1 MVDAARAELDR
12 AAEDLE
18 TLTERLREST
28 DRVDLLEALVDELL
42 GLLSA
47 PALVLDNEGRVV
59 GMSRGAEKQMADPD
73 SALGRL
79 ATAVVPSPLAD
90 ALTLVVTLPGGASLV
105 VSTK

>member
-12 AAEDLE
+12 AAGDLE
-18 TLTERLREST
+18 SLTERLGECT

-42 GLLSA
+42 GLLSV
-47 PALVLDNEGRVV
+47 PALVLDHEGRVV
-59 GMSRGAEKQMADPD
+59 GMSRGAEKQLADPEA
-73 SALGRL
+73 ALGRP
-79 ATAVVPSPLAD
+79 AAAVVPRPLAD